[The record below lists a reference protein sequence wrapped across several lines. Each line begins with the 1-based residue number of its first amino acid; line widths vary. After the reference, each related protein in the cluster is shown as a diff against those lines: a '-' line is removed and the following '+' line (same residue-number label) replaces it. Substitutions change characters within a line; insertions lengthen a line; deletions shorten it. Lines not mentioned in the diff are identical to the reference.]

1 MLVPDTGHYTGL
13 GWASAGQWQQ
23 SQQILFIRELRP
35 SLGCRVSCSA
45 AVSRTPSHAGAGVC
59 VMSCLHAEKRGTLVN
74 ILCIISTSCSWLWLG
89 TAAAEC

>member
-45 AVSRTPSHAGAGVC
+45 A
-59 VMSCLHAEKRGTLVN
+59 
-74 ILCIISTSCSWLWLG
+74 
-89 TAAAEC
+89 